1 MLLLGRSP
9 LAWCW
14 VTSAASNL
22 QLHSWHA
29 LTPALLPAAGEIIF
43 VVIGVVLQGA
53 SIVCESVRLTLVQ
66 ILLQQRGIK
75 LNPISSLYHIA
86 PCCFV
91 FLFLPFTYIELPKM
105 VKDPNLHVNVP
116 LLLASA
122 ASAFGGF
129 LSVQCWSGAE
139 TRGVPCVRGLM
150 LCSEWGNPAVHCAR
164 QVGSADMLAILEVWQ
179 YHLVCHMQQKHS
191 LAWMQCCRRAAHIL

>member
-1 MLLLGRSP
+1 
-9 LAWCW
+9 
-14 VTSAASNL
+14 V
-22 QLHSWHA
+22 
-29 LTPALLPAAGEIIF
+29 LLPAAGEIIF

-122 ASAFGGF
+122 ASAFGGC
-129 LSVQCWSGAE
+129 LAVQCCCGAE
-139 TRGVPCVRGLM
+139 ISPVCVR
-150 LCSEWGNPAVHCAR
+150 H
-164 QVGSADMLAILEVWQ
+164 D
-179 YHLVCHMQQKHS
+179 
-191 LAWMQCCRRAAHIL
+191 AAL